1 MAAEAATAGE
11 AIARESAEAVARRS
25 YGSLVALLAARTRDV
40 AGAEDALS
48 SAFAAALEA
57 WPAKGVPRSP
67 EAWLLTVARRKK
79 IDAAR
84 RCRRADEAASE
95 LRRVAEEQ
103 RAAADAREHAAGS
116 SALRLV
122 CAHPAIDPGLRAPLV
137 LQALLGFDAAE
148 IASAFR
154 VPPAAMSQR
163 LVRAKRKVR
172 AAGLRFQPPAGAELE
187 ARVDSVLEAVCTAC
201 ARAAGGRAVRGAG
214 GRNLPQTLRSP
225 RAPVRRRDP

>member
-1 MAAEAATAGE
+1 MAAAATDVCE
-11 AIARESAEAVARRS
+11 ADARETAEAVARRS

-103 RAAADAREHAAGS
+103 RAAADRAREHPVGR
-116 SALRLV
+116 SALRFV

-154 VPPAAMSQR
+154 VPLAAMSQR
-163 LVRAKRKVR
+163 LVRAKRKIR
-172 AAGLRFQPPAGAELE
+172 EAGVRFQTPEGSDLE
-187 ARVDSVLEAVCTAC
+187 ARVDSVLEAVSAAC
-201 ARAAGGRAVRGAG
+201 ARAGRGRGVQREA
-214 GRNLPQTLRSP
+214 TC
-225 RAPVRRRDP
+225 RRL

>member
-11 AIARESAEAVARRS
+11 AIARQTAEAVARRS

-103 RAAADAREHAAGS
+103 RAAADAAREHAAGS
-116 SALRLV
+116 CALRLV

-187 ARVDSVLEAVCTAC
+187 ARIDSVLEAVCAAC
-201 ARAAGGRAVRGAG
+201 ARAGGGRGVQGRG
-214 GRNLPQTLRSP
+214 TCP
-225 RAPVRRRDP
+225 RL